1 MNGAD
6 RTGNVADTV
15 TVVGFDGAT
24 PTAQARAGRSI
35 RAGWLAVWLVG
46 GLVVLLLLPM
56 DDPLSRTPLSEG
68 ELPPPADDRLL
79 AWPGRGPWAADERF
93 VDEAA
98 SAWREAARSDPS
110 IDAPGDEIVPL
121 WAGPVSA
128 AQMAVLQSV
137 GADGVVRLAHVSDM
151 LYGWLQPRLRVLST
165 TPMEAEPEFM
175 VFPFVGPDDRGGQLD
190 PDVLATFQML
200 PGPTVRNGEHQVL
213 RLQGPRFV
221 PVEMQEDG
229 LSEPWAYGRWWIR
242 DEPVIAVLAR
252 SEDDSLISAV
262 RLDPDQMLPAQPPVE
277 LVQPTWGTDG
287 PYEPDDYLVA
297 SAALESIGES
307 PGRAAVLG
315 SAVTAA
321 GRATLVQ
328 VEPRGSTRPRTMVT
342 LSGQGDV
349 VVSSP
354 APVTPGAD
362 AAIGAVRTLGGDLVV
377 VAAAPPQTTL
387 ITIKADGE
395 VIATGVRTQGAV
407 VERDTEV
414 KVLSAQAF
422 RGDDPLPARASL
434 VVADIGEP

>member
-6 RTGNVADTV
+6 RTGSVADTV
-15 TVVGFDGAT
+15 TVAFDGAT

-35 RAGWLAVWLVG
+35 RVGWLAVLLVV
-46 GLVVLLLLPM
+46 GLVVLLLLPV
-56 DDPLSRTPLSEG
+56 DDPLTRTPLSEG

-98 SAWREAARSDPS
+98 SAWREAAMSDRS
-110 IDAPGDEIVPL
+110 IHAPGDDIVPL
-121 WAGPVSA
+121 WAGPVSD

-137 GADGVVRLAHVSDM
+137 GADGVVRLAQVSDM

-165 TPMEAEPEFM
+165 TLMDLEPDFL

-200 PGPTVRNGEHQVL
+200 PGPAVRNGDHRVL
-213 RLQGPRFV
+213 RLDGPRFV
-221 PVEMQEDG
+221 PVEMQADG

-252 SEDDSLISAV
+252 SEDDSLVSAV

-277 LVQPTWGTDG
+277 LVQPTWGTDE
-287 PYEPDDYLVA
+287 PYEPLDYLVA

-321 GRATLVQ
+321 GRATLLQ
-328 VEPRGSTRPRTMVT
+328 VEPRGSTRPRTMVA
-342 LSGQGDV
+342 LSDQGNV
-349 VVSSP
+349 LVSSP
-354 APVTPGAD
+354 APVTPGTE

-395 VIATGVRTQGAV
+395 VIATGVRMQGAV
-407 VERDTEV
+407 VERDTDV
-414 KVLSAQAF
+414 RVLSAQAF
-422 RGDDPLPARASL
+422 RGDDPLPALASL
-434 VVADIGEP
+434 DVADIGKP